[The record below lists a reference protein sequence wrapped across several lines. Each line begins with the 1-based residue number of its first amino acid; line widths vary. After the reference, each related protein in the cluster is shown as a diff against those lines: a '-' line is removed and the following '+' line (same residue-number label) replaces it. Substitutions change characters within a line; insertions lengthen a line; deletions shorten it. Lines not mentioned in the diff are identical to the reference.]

1 MPSATTSGRQT
12 ASSTKAAP
20 EMPSAPTVKLRIAL
34 QAALLERGASLGIA
48 AYSTNATSSPNF
60 FNPGTP
66 PQSPEKLTAF
76 PPNDTVLATICVHL
90 GVPDVFPLNCT
101 VAFGA

>member
-20 EMPSAPTVKLRIAL
+20 DMPSAPTMKLRIAL
-34 QAALLERGASLGIA
+34 QAALLERGASLDIA
-48 AYSTNATSSPNF
+48 AYSTNATNCPNF

-66 PQSPEKLTAF
+66 PQSPEKLIEF
-76 PPNDTVLATICVHL
+76 LPNSTVLATIWL
-90 GVPDVFPLNCT
+90 YFAVPVVFPSNFT
-101 VAFGA
+101 SAFG